1 MGPTKMQEGAS
12 VFAQEQLLVVDL
24 LGLVEIRTE
33 NGAPVHWLALES
45 SRTLDD
51 PTTCGTKEALVPAI
65 NRTEPNQTV
74 GELANVVIVVVVD
87 LNSVLGQARQGK
99 AKGFLGKSNEVNVRL
114 CYFYG

>member
-12 VFAQEQLLVVDL
+12 VFAQEQLVVDL

-33 NGAPVHWLALES
+33 NGAPVHRLILES

-65 NRTEPNQTV
+65 NRTEQNQTKT
-74 GELANVVIVVVVD
+74 
-87 LNSVLGQARQGK
+87 LG
-99 AKGFLGKSNEVNVRL
+99 AKLS
-114 CYFYG
+114 